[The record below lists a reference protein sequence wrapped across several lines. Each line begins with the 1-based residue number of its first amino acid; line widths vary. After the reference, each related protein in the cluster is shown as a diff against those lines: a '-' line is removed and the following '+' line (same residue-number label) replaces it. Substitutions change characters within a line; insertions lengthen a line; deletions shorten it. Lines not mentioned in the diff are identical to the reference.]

1 MHDVVVIGSGPAG
14 LAVLAEASRSGLR
27 CGLVEKHCLA
37 GNLCRY
43 PHGLQFRS
51 LSADFELEGMPLVTA
66 TAWPLRNEVIR
77 YYQKAARR
85 LENIQMYLRHRASE
99 VIGSDNAFLVKCT
112 NLQLGKEVQ
121 IRCRKVVI
129 ASGCYD
135 QPRLLQ
141 IAGETLPHVSHYYSE
156 PWACEGANVV
166 IVGGGDSAAEA
177 ALETATVARSL
188 VLVYRGADLSRVR
201 PWVRGSLERLIAAGK
216 LVVHTEARLNEIRED
231 RVIVQLKTR
240 GEQSLPADA
249 VFLLTGYRPDDV
261 LLQKSGITIDLDG
274 MVPVYFE
281 ETCETNIAGMYVAG
295 AILGGTLADSMG
307 IEKFRSHAQVIVRDI
322 QSKI

>member
-1 MHDVVVIGSGPAG
+1 MHDVVVIGGGPAG
-14 LAVLAEASRSGLR
+14 LAVLAEATGAGLR
-27 CGLVEKHCLA
+27 CGLIEKSCLA
-37 GNLCRY
+37 GNICRY
-43 PHGLQFRS
+43 PQGLQFRS
-51 LSADFELEGMPLVTA
+51 LAADFELEGLPLVTA

-85 LENIQMYLRHRASE
+85 FENVQLYLRHRASE
-99 VIGSDNAFLVKCT
+99 VIGADNAFLVKCT
-112 NLQLGKEVQ
+112 NLQLGKEAQ

-141 IAGETLPHVSHYYSE
+141 ITGETLPHVSHYYSE

-166 IVGGGDSAAEA
+166 IVGGGDSAADA
-177 ALETATVARSL
+177 ALEIASLARSL
-188 VLVYRGADLSRVR
+188 VLVYRGTDLSRIR
-201 PWVRGSLERLIAAGK
+201 PWVRESLERLIATGK
-216 LVVHTEARLNEIRED
+216 LILHTGSKLNEIRD
-231 RVIVQLKTR
+231 TQVVVQLKAR
-240 GEQSLPADA
+240 GEQPLPADV

-281 ETCETNIAGMYVAG
+281 ETCETNIAGLYVAG
-295 AILGGTLADSMG
+295 AILGGAESGKVG
-307 IEKFRSHAQVIVRDI
+307 IEKFHSHAQVIVRDI

>member
-14 LAVLAEASRSGLR
+14 LNVAAVASRSGLR

-37 GNLCRY
+37 GNITRY
-43 PHGLQFRS
+43 PLALQFR
-51 LSADFELEGMPLVTA
+51 LLATDFELEGMPFVTA
-66 TAWPLRNEVIR
+66 TAWPQRNEVIR

-85 LENIQMYLRHRASE
+85 IENVQFYLRHQATE

-112 NLQLGKEVQ
+112 NLQVGKEAQ

-141 IAGETLPHVSHYYSE
+141 VAGEDLHHVSHYYAE

-177 ALETATVARSL
+177 AIEVAPLARSL
-188 VLVYRGADLSRVR
+188 VLVYRGVDLHGVR
-201 PWVRGSLERLIAAGK
+201 PWVRGSLERLVSAGK
-216 LVVHTEARLNEIRED
+216 LVVHTEARLNEIRDD
-231 RVIVQLKTR
+231 RVLVQLKTK
-240 GEQSLPADA
+240 GEQSIPAEK
-249 VFLLTGYRPDDV
+249 VYLLTGYRPDDV
-261 LLQKSGITIDLDG
+261 LLQKAGITIDLDG

-281 ETCETNIAGMYVAG
+281 ETCETNISGMYVAG
-295 AILGGTLADSMG
+295 AILGGTRAGSVG